1 MHRKITNNLHTMQ
14 PPFDKQ
20 HDFIG
25 FPPQLTSV
33 NNVAAMTRGDQPCR
47 SLRQLLLNNRRKN
60 KLLENNLETRLKHI
74 HMARRK
80 QGVKMTVAHMSVAV
94 A

>member
-25 FPPQLTSV
+25 FHRQLTYI
-33 NNVAAMTRGDQPCR
+33 NNVAAMARVVNPGDHCGSFR
-47 SLRQLLLNNRRKN
+47 SITGEKTESQKITWKRASSIFTWRDGSRESQ
-60 KLLENNLETRLKHI
+60 
-74 HMARRK
+74 
-80 QGVKMTVAHMSVAV
+80 
-94 A
+94 